1 MQILVSD
8 KGCVKVYPVSKVS
21 EYPQALKQLAKDVGD
36 PEVLIEDPHPVQK
49 SKDVRAFCN
58 QIGTT
63 LKN

>member
-8 KGCVKVYPVSKVS
+8 KGYVKVYPMSKVS
-21 EYPQALKQLAKDVGD
+21 EYPQALKQFAKDVGA
-36 PEVLIEDPHPVQK
+36 PEILIEDPHPVQK
-49 SKDVRAFCN
+49 SKYVRAFCN